1 MKSNI
6 SKERFLCVGPN
17 LTFKELFSTLSEKL
31 GRKSPR
37 YSSPKFIALFYALI
51 NELLGH
57 ITGKSSGISIE
68 SVHSG
73 YKTIS
78 YDRSKIEKALS
89 IHFHTLEETIENVL
103 KGSDYVKKRPL

>member
-1 MKSNI
+1 
-6 SKERFLCVGPN
+6 VGPN
-17 LTFKELFSTLSEKL
+17 LTFKELFSKLSEKL
-31 GRKSPR
+31 GKKSPR

-57 ITGKSSGISIE
+57 ILGKSSGISIE

-78 YDRSKIEKALS
+78 YDRSKIEKAIP
-89 IHFHTLEETIENVL
+89 IHFHTLDDTIENVL
-103 KGSDYVKKRPL
+103 KGSAFVKKRWL